1 MPLDLLIVQADAD
14 GRLFPATWPS
24 VDFVDGAY
32 SLVQK
37 IYKNLMTTP
46 GQDQFDPSW
55 GSDIRGALLG
65 TRFNDS
71 SAARLA
77 IQGVFQKCTLDLQS
91 DPPVDPLMR
100 VTSLW
105 VSDMAFDDQALAWN
119 ISIQVYTE
127 AHPEGFIFKMPIV
140 TSSTQQPL

>member
-14 GRLFPATWPS
+14 GRLYPATWPN
-24 VDFVDGAY
+24 VDFVDQAY
-32 SLVQK
+32 NLVQK
-37 IYKNLMTTP
+37 IYKNLMTVP
-46 GQDQFDPSW
+46 GQDQFDPAW

-65 TRFNDS
+65 TRFNDPT
-71 SAARLA
+71 AAKLA

-91 DPPVDPLMR
+91 DPPVDPTMR

-105 VSDMAFDDQALAWN
+105 VSDMTFDDLALAWN

-127 AHPEGFIFKMPIV
+127 AHPEGFIFQVPV
-140 TSSTQQPL
+140 VTTSSQTAV